1 MVKKLYIHW
10 MLPTIIMVLLLLTI
24 ATNNCFADEEL
35 RTYGHFRYVVNNNEI
50 TIKDYGYDYLS
61 NPYEDELLTIRI
73 PSVIDGIHV
82 TRVSKE
88 IFFPLNQ
95 EGVAYKIKNIIC
107 SDYMSNVCLD
117 DFESLA
123 TLTLDSITLGK
134 YTKTVDNYNMDQ
146 EGNNLMIKKIIVP
159 KDAVYIKGAKNG
171 AVYSKNGEILYAVPN
186 MKKGRLTVSSKTRTI
201 YKHAFY
207 DSSLDTV
214 KLPESIIKLYR
225 SSFKYY
231 AVFGKGVVKVPKKKK
246 KWYRKYFSKSRYTK
260 YVKVRG
266 Y

>member
-88 IFFPLNQ
+88 IFFK
-95 EGVAYKIKNIIC
+95 VFSSSMAKI
-107 SDYMSNVCLD
+107 L
-117 DFESLA
+117 
-123 TLTLDSITLGK
+123 
-134 YTKTVDNYNMDQ
+134 
-146 EGNNLMIKKIIVP
+146 
-159 KDAVYIKGAKNG
+159 
-171 AVYSKNGEILYAVPN
+171 AVYSASESALW
-186 MKKGRLTVSSKTRTI
+186 KGMSFSIPLSSMALSRDFLDLPSSKQR
-201 YKHAFY
+201 
-207 DSSLDTV
+207 L
-214 KLPESIIKLYR
+214 
-225 SSFKYY
+225 
-231 AVFGKGVVKVPKKKK
+231 
-246 KWYRKYFSKSRYTK
+246 
-260 YVKVRG
+260 
-266 Y
+266 